1 MTRHSKLILPVL
13 ALAGA
18 TLFSQAAFAQDAKPC
33 AAKWEEVDK
42 NNDGKITI
50 DEANDALKVR
60 FNDVDKNRDGV
71 IAPAEYEA
79 CQKA

>member
-13 ALAGA
+13 ALAGMLGL
-18 TLFSQAAFAQDAKPC
+18 TQASYAQTTKLC

-50 DEANDALKVR
+50 DEANDALKVK
-60 FNDVDKNRDGV
+60 FNDVDKNADGV
-71 IAPAEYEA
+71 IAPDDYEA